1 VVSIDAL
8 DTDALVRILT
18 EPRNALV
25 KQYQQL
31 LAMDDV
37 TLKFEPAALLAAA
50 ELSIK
55 RDTGA
60 RGLRSIIEQTLLD
73 VMYEI
78 PGRSDVR
85 TVVITPEAISGAA
98 RPRLL
103 GEGGAVIE
111 WEHRALPA
119 SPAKPTDENKS
130 ELPAA

>member
-1 VVSIDAL
+1 
-8 DTDALVRILT
+8 LVRILT

-37 TLKFEPAALLAAA
+37 TLKFEQDALQAAA

-85 TVVITPEAISGAA
+85 SVVITAEAISGAT

-103 GEGGAVIE
+103 GEGGATID
-111 WEHRALPA
+111 WEH
-119 SPAKPTDENKS
+119 
-130 ELPAA
+130 

>member
-1 VVSIDAL
+1 DRKSLLKHISPEDLMHRGLIPEMVGRLPVVVSIDAL

-85 TVVITPEAISGAA
+85 TVVITPEAISGGA

-103 GEGGAVIE
+103 
-111 WEHRALPA
+111 
-119 SPAKPTDENKS
+119 
-130 ELPAA
+130 

>member
-1 VVSIDAL
+1 
-8 DTDALVRILT
+8 
-18 EPRNALV
+18 
-25 KQYQQL
+25 
-31 LAMDDV
+31 MDDV
-37 TLKFEPAALLAAA
+37 TLKFEQDALLAAA

-78 PGRSDVR
+78 PGRSDIR
-85 TVVITPEAISGAA
+85 TVLITAEAISGAA

-103 GEGGAVIE
+103 GEGGATIE

-119 SPAKPTDENKS
+119 AAAEPADEDKS